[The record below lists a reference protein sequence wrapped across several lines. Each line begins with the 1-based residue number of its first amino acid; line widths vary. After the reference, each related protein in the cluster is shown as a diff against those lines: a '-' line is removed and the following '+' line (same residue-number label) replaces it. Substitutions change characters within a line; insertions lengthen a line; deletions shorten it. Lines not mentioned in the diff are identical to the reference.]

1 MMNPKRNHR
10 SAPKIFKIALVLLI
24 TFAFVAPGFG
34 YVRVRTRRP
43 HRRHGVVVRVHPVI
57 VVGRPRPL
65 RRVVVVAGQPG
76 AVIDFNI
83 KPRSTRIYVD
93 GVLRGTADEF
103 DGFPR
108 KMHLRPGTHRIRLE
122 TPDGRTAAERV
133 VLTAGTEIDVRLD
146 LR

>member
-1 MMNPKRNHR
+1 MNPKGKRY
-10 SAPKIFKIALVLLI
+10 SAPKMFKIALVLLV

-34 YVRVRTRRP
+34 YVRVRARRP
-43 HRRHGVVVRVHPVI
+43 YRRHGVVVRVNPVI
-57 VVGRPRPL
+57 VFGRPRPL
-65 RRVVVVAGQPG
+65 RRVVIVAGRPG

-93 GVLRGTADEF
+93 GTLRGTADDF
-103 DGFPR
+103 DGFPQ
-108 KMHLRPGTHRIRLE
+108 KMHLRPGSHRIRLE